1 MVTENLN
8 QVRKNIQE
16 ACKAVGRD
24 PKEVTLIA
32 VSKTKPVSMLQEAY
46 DAGARVF
53 GENKVQEITDK
64 YPQLPD
70 DIQWHSM
77 MSVFRS
83 FWKSMSHRRKQNL
96 VSKPKKSF
104 H

>member
-32 VSKTKPVSMLQEAY
+32 VSKTKRFLCFRKPMMQVLGYS
-46 DAGARVF
+46 V
-53 GENKVQEITDK
+53 KIK
-64 YPQLPD
+64 YRRSQ
-70 DIQWHSM
+70 INIHSCRM
-77 MSVFRS
+77 TSS
-83 FWKSMSHRRKQNL
+83 GI
-96 VSKPKKSF
+96 
-104 H
+104 